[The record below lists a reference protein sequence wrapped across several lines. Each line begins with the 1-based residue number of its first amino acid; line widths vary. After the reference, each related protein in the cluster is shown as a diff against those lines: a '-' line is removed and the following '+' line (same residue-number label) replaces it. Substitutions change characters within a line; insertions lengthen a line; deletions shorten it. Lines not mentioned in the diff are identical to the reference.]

1 MLWPE
6 KNPLHAWLRPA
17 LCCTEKVVEKITF
30 CDSPM
35 PRVDCAKNAAAAA
48 EPGSST
54 QHQFAK
60 KEILF
65 LIVHA
70 VVVSQKY

>member
-1 MLWPE
+1 MLGCVQLSAALKRWLE
-6 KNPLHAWLRPA
+6 KSHFVTL
-17 LCCTEKVVEKITF
+17 LCVWR
-30 CDSPM
+30 SN
-35 PRVDCAKNAAAAA
+35 CAKNAAAAAATA